1 MVDHL
6 LIPLKT
12 DLHGVFL
19 GIEDHVHIHF
29 FVEGHIGD
37 LYLMVKKGDTPVSV
51 DYASLTHAEDV
62 LGRGISLR

>member
-6 LIPLKT
+6 LISPKT

-19 GIEDHVHIHF
+19 GIEDHVNIHF

-37 LYLMVKKGDTPVSV
+37 LYLMVEKEDTPVSV
-51 DYASLTHAEDV
+51 DYASLMHAEDV